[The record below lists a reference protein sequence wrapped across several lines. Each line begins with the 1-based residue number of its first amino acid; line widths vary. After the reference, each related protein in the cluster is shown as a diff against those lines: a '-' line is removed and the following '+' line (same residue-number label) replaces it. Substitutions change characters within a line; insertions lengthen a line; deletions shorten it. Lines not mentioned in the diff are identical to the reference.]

1 MARLNASDLGAAL
14 APQRQTQTASRD
26 QYGTIALDAQGTPT
40 IKLDGGA
47 DYSPCTCL
55 VGVHH
60 GDRVLAHVVNHRI
73 VVFANVTAPTTDDAQ
88 ALVAIDRADAA
99 SEAADAAGVAAAA
112 AQADADTAKQQ
123 AANAIQSAGQASQ
136 AAAQAIADAAEAK
149 TAAEQAATAVGN
161 AQASADDAQGSA
173 DDAADAAKTAQEEAV
188 AANAAAYSALAS
200 LSDVENVAGV
210 LNWIAE
216 HGTWERT
223 HDTTVQ
229 ADKVYY
235 SLSFSAVSEPNT
247 HYMGRYYELS
257 GGVYSL
263 TDDTEPAAG
272 TTYYEVSDQVA
283 VVPVSTWVG
292 NGGWY
297 VLDGGEYIVTTDTTV
312 QQGTTYYTRS
322 KVYTLTSDATVDPEK
337 DYYELVDGSYVL
349 VMEPTDEDLGSY
361 YELSYS
367 YTAGTPTNDIG
378 DYYCLNANGS
388 IENYIA
394 SHLAL
399 MDDGLHILA
408 DGSSYRLIVTSGG
421 IVIRDEATNR
431 TVASYGTETVI
442 GDVGGV
448 HVRITEDKLE
458 FLGSDGP
465 DDVAAYIGMAYN
477 YTPTTD
483 TAIVSGK
490 TYYEFAN
497 DAYVE
502 VENPVLADIG
512 SYYERHEAG
521 TSLIIDRG
529 IIAESLTIGNWRWD
543 KLDDGGLM
551 LSWIGA

>member
-1 MARLNASDLGAAL
+1 MANKSIEAGVLRDFVNAVREASSGKAPRNEYLSGVVTHTDVDGTVWVDVAGGVNDMPVTRSTASYSPGDVVSFSIENGVASIGGNASDPGAPISRVIYVLRKVDDAREEAEL
-14 APQRQTQTASRD
+14 AMSAAES
-26 QYGTIALDAQGTPT
+26 AVLDA
-40 IKLDGGA
+40 
-47 DYSPCTCL
+47 
-55 VGVHH
+55 V
-60 GDRVLAHVVNHRI
+60 RAH
-73 VVFANVTAPTTDDAQ
+73 
-88 ALVAIDRADAA
+88 DAA
-99 SEAADAAGVAAAA
+99 DS
-112 AQADADTAKQQ
+112 
-123 AANAIQSAGQASQ
+123 
-136 AAAQAIADAAEAK
+136 
-149 TAAEQAATAVGN
+149 
-161 AQASADDAQGSA
+161 AQASATAAQGSA

-235 SLSFSAVSEPNT
+235 SLSFSTVSESNP

-263 TDDTEPAAG
+263 TDDVSPAQG
-272 TTYYEVSDQVA
+272 TTYYEVSDHVA

-292 NGGWY
+292 NGEWY
-297 VLDGGEYIVTTDTTV
+297 VLDDGEYIVTTDTTV
-312 QQGTTYYTRS
+312 QQGTTYYARS
-322 KVYTLTSDATVDPEK
+322 EVYTLTSDATVDPDK
-337 DYYELVDGSYVL
+337 DYYELVEGSYVL
-349 VMEPTDEDLGSY
+349 VIEPVDEDLGGY

-367 YTAGTPTNDIG
+367 YTAGMPTNDIG
-378 DYYCLNANGS
+378 DYYCLNSNGS

-408 DGSSYRLIVTSGG
+408 DGSSYRLIVTSEGV
-421 IVIRDEATNR
+421 VIRDEATNR

-448 HVRITEDKLE
+448 HVHIAEDKLE
-458 FLGSDGP
+458 FLGADG
-465 DDVAAYIGMAYN
+465 VAAYVGMAYN
-477 YTPTTD
+477 YSLTTD
-483 TAIVSGK
+483 TTIIPGR
-490 TYYEFAN
+490 TYYEFVD

-502 VENPVLADIG
+502 VENPVVADIG